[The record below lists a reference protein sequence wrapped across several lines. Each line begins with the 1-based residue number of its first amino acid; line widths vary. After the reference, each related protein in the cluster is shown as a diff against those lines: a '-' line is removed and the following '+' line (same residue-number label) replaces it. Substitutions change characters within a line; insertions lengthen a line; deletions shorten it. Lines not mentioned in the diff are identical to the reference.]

1 MIIDIKIEPLTSD
14 DAGGFSVVDL
24 KTFLLYNAR
33 GVCWKEVIKVGQRF
47 FRQTVR
53 F

>member
-24 KTFLLYNAR
+24 KTFLLLLSLRDRIISELQCVHILFN
-33 GVCWKEVIKVGQRF
+33 G
-47 FRQTVR
+47 
-53 F
+53 